1 LPDNPTDL
9 KSRTLALAQDDSAQ
23 VRRSVLPP
31 QRHDLEDRRLPQID
45 PHHWRGYF
53 LIAAATLGWG
63 AAATAGK
70 AVFNGRLFAGGAQI
84 SPLVLTQ
91 TRTTFTVLLLFLF
104 LLARYGGQF
113 FRISR
118 RDLLWCSL
126 AGTLGTAGSNFFYY
140 YAVQKSTVA
149 IAITLQYTAPI
160 WVVLFMVL
168 GRGEKLTARR
178 VSSVLL
184 ALAGTA
190 LTLGLFPHGLGTA
203 SELALIGP
211 LAALAASFSFA
222 FYNIVATGLV
232 HRNHPLKVMMY
243 SLLSSAVLW
252 SILNPPWRLPAQHF
266 SSGQWGFLFV
276 FACLSMLLPY
286 ICFFH
291 GLKYLDPTRAVI
303 ASCLEPVFAILF
315 AAVLVH
321 EGVSGWQVLGVAAV
335 LVATVTAQ
343 A

>member
-1 LPDNPTDL
+1 LPDNPADL
-9 KSRTLALAQDDSAQ
+9 NSATLALAQNGAEVSG
-23 VRRSVLPP
+23 SGLPAHAAGVEEGRVP
-31 QRHDLEDRRLPQID
+31 QAD

-53 LIAAATLGWG
+53 LIAAATVAWG
-63 AAATAGK
+63 AAATVGK
-70 AVFNGRLFAGGAQI
+70 AAFNGSFFSGGPQV
-84 SPLVLTQ
+84 SPLLLTQ

-104 LLARYGGQF
+104 LMARYGLRF

-118 RDLLWCSL
+118 RDLLWSAL

-149 IAITLQYTAPI
+149 IAITLQYTAPV

-168 GRGEKLTARR
+168 ARGERLTARR
-178 VSSVLL
+178 VGSVLL
-184 ALAGTA
+184 AMAGIA
-190 LTLGLFPHGLGTA
+190 LTLRLFPQGLGLG
-203 SELALIGP
+203 SGIALLGP

-232 HRNHPLKVMMY
+232 HRNNPLTVMMY

-252 SILNPPWRLPAQHF
+252 SILSPPWRLPAEHF
-266 SSGQWGFLFV
+266 SSGQWGFLFL
-276 FACLSMLLPY
+276 FACLSMLVPY

-315 AAVLVH
+315 AAMFVH
-321 EGVSGWQVLGVAAV
+321 EGVSGWQLLGVAAV
-335 LVATVTAQ
+335 LVATVAAQ
-343 A
+343 R